1 LLTGAQLEEIYNL
14 GLKASLPYAECR
26 RLASEQQQSEDDLIS
41 ALEIYFSTI
50 AGLSGSASH
59 LASQSASVLRK
70 ARETLTLDFFET
82 YPALKRYNSAI
93 TKHHTPKLYDQM
105 SVAEQLRRGLLD
117 LIDSLNVE

>member
-1 LLTGAQLEEIYNL
+1 LLTGAQLEEIYTL
-14 GLKASLPYAECR
+14 GLTQPFPYAECR

-59 LASQSASVLRK
+59 LGSQSATVLRK
-70 ARETLTLDFFET
+70 AKDTLSLDFFET
-82 YPALKRYNSAI
+82 YPALKHYNSLI
-93 TKHHTPKLYDQM
+93 TKHHTPKLYEQM

-117 LIDSLNVE
+117 LINTLKID